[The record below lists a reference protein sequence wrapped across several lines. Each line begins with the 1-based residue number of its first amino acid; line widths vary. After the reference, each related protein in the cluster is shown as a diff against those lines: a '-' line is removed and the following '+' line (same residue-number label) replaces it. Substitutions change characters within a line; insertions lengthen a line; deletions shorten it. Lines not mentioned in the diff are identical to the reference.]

1 MYNGG
6 LIRILYNDEVVKH
19 EIFKFFY
26 FLAIEKKG
34 LRYHLVL
41 YHTILFCFEV
51 LTSNLN

>member
-6 LIRILYNDEVVKH
+6 LIRILYNDEVLKH

-26 FLAIEKKG
+26 ILAVEKTG

-41 YHTILFCFEV
+41 YHTFYFILLKF
-51 LTSNLN
+51 